1 MRIAHLISR
10 LPGGHYSGRVS
21 ANTLEEQQT
30 SANTITSNNIN
41 TNKKQN
47 KRYGYQ
53 GHWKRKV
60 VNRSRDFLMAS
71 MKEKKTIE
79 CFYLL

>member
-1 MRIAHLISR
+1 MWIAHLISR
-10 LPGGHYSGRVS
+10 LPGGHYSSRVS
-21 ANTLEEQQT
+21 ANTPEEQQT

-53 GHWKRKV
+53 GHWNRKV
-60 VNRSRDFLMAS
+60 ANRSRDFLMAS
-71 MKEKKTIE
+71 MKKKYSLNAFI
-79 CFYLL
+79 Y